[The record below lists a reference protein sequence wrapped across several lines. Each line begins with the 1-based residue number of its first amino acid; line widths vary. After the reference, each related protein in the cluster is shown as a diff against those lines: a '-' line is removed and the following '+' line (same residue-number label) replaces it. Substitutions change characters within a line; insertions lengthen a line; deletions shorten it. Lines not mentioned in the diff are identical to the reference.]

1 MLLLPRYFLCIGLKV
16 VRRAIGKNSAS
27 SLGFVI
33 YYFTM
38 CLGIIVLLLTF
49 VKPSTVFLCCQT
61 RLTKQLGI
69 ILQVEDNLLRYLL
82 FNCPCHSNVES
93 IFYLG
98 GTMFCLWI

>member
-1 MLLLPRYFLCIGLKV
+1 MLLLPRYVLYVGLKV
-16 VRRAIGKNSAS
+16 IRRAIGKNNAS

-38 CLGIIVLLLTF
+38 CLSIIVLLLTF
-49 VKPSTVFLCCQT
+49 VKPSTVLLYCQT
-61 RLTKQLGI
+61 RLTKQLHV

-82 FNCPCHSNVES
+82 FNCPSHSNVES

-98 GTMFCLWI
+98 GTMFCLWS